1 VSDAG
6 WIMEA
11 VNGCAN
17 DWSAMDL
24 KGYYEFLS
32 QCGFAGRIWA
42 IDSDA
47 NGMWLVDLDNSTNE
61 VI

>member
-1 VSDAG
+1 
-6 WIMEA
+6 MEA

-24 KGYYEFLS
+24 KGCYEFLS